1 MFLIEYLP
9 WTVYKSYN
17 DRGEMMVLEVTG
29 LLPGETY
36 IFRLQA
42 RNDYGDSD
50 GNVLVEAGTAGDPP
64 DQEKLEASCISTG
77 VLAGATV
84 GGILFTLLIGGIV
97 LIVLYRKGYRVTN
110 ILKGAAQKSSSY
122 PEPVEM
128 DNRGYSSLDLI
139 TAPAQY
145 LNVEEESEKQQ
156 YTQLKIYDNTKVDA
170 AADTSTYEGVTE
182 TPPVTYESIRASP
195 YQNIGAHSR
204 GPDE

>member
-128 DNRGYSSLDLI
+128 DNRGYSSL
-139 TAPAQY
+139 
-145 LNVEEESEKQQ
+145 
-156 YTQLKIYDNTKVDA
+156 VDA